1 MIYDIQEYIYIYI
14 KKGLT
19 AEKKERFQLC
29 RDKYNYNSNNT
40 CSEKCA
46 HIIELLI
53 IENVTGHSTL
63 HNLGDSIGTKLT

>member
-1 MIYDIQEYIYIYI
+1 MTSRNIYILKRVYRL
-14 KKGLT
+14 K
-19 AEKKERFQLC
+19 KKERYQLC